1 MHDCFFYFRK
11 GGVVFY
17 CAAYI
22 IYYCI
27 THIFFFS
34 STFVLYTLEE
44 LRGDCRMR
52 SSASSSFFLFFV
64 QWKMVRSDG
73 QGEMKYYSLRVPQY
87 KSAMEKKKKK
97 RIDCHKSHCQIYY
110 IYDSFL
116 FQGPLLLGVLS
127 WTLAVCPTPRNN
139 IHINTISFFQQK
151 GDGYKETLWKFF
163 RQLLSSE
170 SEKRTIFSNR
180 YDSFSYVSC

>member
-1 MHDCFFYFRK
+1 MDAMHDCFFYFRK

-87 KSAMEKKKKK
+87 KSAMEKKKRKE
-97 RIDCHKSHCQIYY
+97 QIAIKVIARYTIYTTVSSSRGRYCWVSSAGLWLCVLHPGTIY
-110 IYDSFL
+110 I
-116 FQGPLLLGVLS
+116 
-127 WTLAVCPTPRNN
+127 
-139 IHINTISFFQQK
+139 
-151 GDGYKETLWKFF
+151 
-163 RQLLSSE
+163 
-170 SEKRTIFSNR
+170 
-180 YDSFSYVSC
+180 